1 MSEGS
6 GQSVELRDVR
16 FVHPEMAFAF
26 DLDVPAGQVA
36 VILGPSGAGKS
47 TLLDLVAGFRR
58 PDAGRIVIGGKDV
71 TELPPESRPVSIVFQ
86 DNNLFAHLDVA
97 ANVGL
102 GRRPDLRLGAEDRG
116 MAAAA
121 IARVGLA
128 GKEKRK
134 PAELS
139 GGERQRVAIARAL
152 VRRLPV
158 LLLDEPFASLGP
170 GLRDD
175 MVGLVAELHA
185 EIRMTV
191 LMVSHDPQDAM
202 RLSAHVIYVEAGR
215 IAAEGPAGELLMSGG
230 PVALASYL
238 GRPASWRNE
247 T

>member
-1 MSEGS
+1 MSERS
-6 GQSVELRDVR
+6 GNSVELRDVR
-16 FVHPEMAFAF
+16 FAHPDMMFAF
-26 DLDVPAGQVA
+26 DLNVPAGQVA

-47 TLLDLVAGFRR
+47 TLLDLVAGFRIPR
-58 PDAGRIVIGGKDV
+58 SGRIIIGGRDV
-71 TELPPESRPVSIVFQ
+71 TDLPPSARPVSIVFQ

-102 GRRPDLRLGAEDRG
+102 GRRPDLRIGPADRE
-116 MAAAA
+116 MVAVA

-139 GGERQRVAIARAL
+139 GGQRQRVAIARAL
-152 VRRLPV
+152 VRRRPV

-175 MVGLVAELHA
+175 MIGLLAELHA

-202 RLSAHVIYVEAGR
+202 RLSAHVIYLEGGQV
-215 IAAEGPAGELLMSGG
+215 AAEGPASELLVRGG
-230 PVALASYL
+230 PAALNAYL
-238 GRPASWRNE
+238 GRSGKLAK
-247 T
+247 

>member
-1 MSEGS
+1 M
-6 GQSVELRDVR
+6 R
-16 FVHPEMAFAF
+16 FAHPEMAFAF
-26 DLDVPAGQVA
+26 DLNVPAGRVA

-58 PDAGRIVIGGKDV
+58 PQAGRILIGGDDV
-71 TELPPESRPVSIVFQ
+71 TELTPAFRPVSIVFQ

-102 GRRPDLRLGAEDRG
+102 GRRPDLRLGAEDRD
-116 MAAAA
+116 MVAAA
-121 IARVGLA
+121 IERVGLS

-152 VRRLPV
+152 VRRRPV

-191 LMVSHDPQDAM
+191 LMVSHDPKDAM
-202 RLSAHVIYVEAGR
+202 RLSAHVVYVEAGR
-215 IAAEGPAGELLMSGG
+215 IAAEGPAGDLLLSDG
-230 PVALASYL
+230 PAALRAYL